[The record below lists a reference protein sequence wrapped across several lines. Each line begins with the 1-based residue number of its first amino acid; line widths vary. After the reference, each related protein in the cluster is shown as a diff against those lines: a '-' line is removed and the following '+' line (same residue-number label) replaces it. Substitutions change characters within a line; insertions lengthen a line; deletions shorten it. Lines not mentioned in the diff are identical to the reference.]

1 MATPAIALR
10 FRNTT
15 PGIDTI
21 SEHLKV
27 LANRSMVWWGWWKKD
42 TELLRPDV
50 LERQLPS
57 GTTGTLLLAD
67 SVSRMWSA
75 TCSRWTIDPHDVD
88 LDLLPAYY
96 RSAVDR
102 VAAFFLITE
111 LSPTAFDKE
120 LSDDLILGEKTF
132 LDLGDP
138 EDRRNAKATADGH
151 LSAPIDAKSR
161 SSVLHLSDLHFG
173 KDYGFRTST
182 EIVSIGDQ
190 RRTLT
195 ECLVRDLERIG
206 MHNDIG
212 AVVVTGDFISG
223 GDWDDGVREAI
234 FREFESLRSALGIG
248 CESIVAAPGNHDIV
262 RYRDGQA
269 LGVADQSVQRQT
281 NQRHEREYRTF
292 VNQLVGRDWQKPL
305 NFVSR
310 VQLQSADILL
320 CVLNSCTITA
330 TQWTEYGFVG
340 SSGLAT
346 MRLLAS
352 QPSVRPTYKCLA
364 LHHHLLPVADIET
377 PQAKGVSL
385 TLDASQLLE
394 EAQGVGVQ
402 LALHGHQHVPKIA
415 RYQNIALMGA
425 QSFPP
430 IHVVS
435 NGSTGAKKD
444 RLGSER
450 NTYCVFTFT
459 DKGAGLHFR
468 ALRPDGKDAGAVFQ
482 GELDLEP
489 HLP

>member
-223 GDWDDGVREAI
+223 GDWDDGVR
-234 FREFESLRSALGIG
+234 
-248 CESIVAAPGNHDIV
+248 
-262 RYRDGQA
+262 
-269 LGVADQSVQRQT
+269 
-281 NQRHEREYRTF
+281 
-292 VNQLVGRDWQKPL
+292 
-305 NFVSR
+305 
-310 VQLQSADILL
+310 
-320 CVLNSCTITA
+320 
-330 TQWTEYGFVG
+330 
-340 SSGLAT
+340 
-346 MRLLAS
+346 
-352 QPSVRPTYKCLA
+352 
-364 LHHHLLPVADIET
+364 
-377 PQAKGVSL
+377 
-385 TLDASQLLE
+385 
-394 EAQGVGVQ
+394 
-402 LALHGHQHVPKIA
+402 
-415 RYQNIALMGA
+415 
-425 QSFPP
+425 
-430 IHVVS
+430 
-435 NGSTGAKKD
+435 
-444 RLGSER
+444 
-450 NTYCVFTFT
+450 
-459 DKGAGLHFR
+459 
-468 ALRPDGKDAGAVFQ
+468 
-482 GELDLEP
+482 
-489 HLP
+489 